1 MGVSVADGDQLGFL
15 GLDLVYS
22 AGQAST
28 LLATE
33 DSPEMAE
40 EYHDGLAAGDN
51 GIEIDDLVVEVLDGY
66 QVMPGREGV
75 DLP

>member
-40 EYHDGLAAGDN
+40 EYNDGLAAGDY